1 MSIAVF
7 DSGVGGISVL
17 KSLVE
22 VMPNEDFIYYG
33 DSANAPYGTK
43 TLEQVRALTCEHAKE
58 LILNQH
64 AKGLVVAC
72 NTATSAAVRILR
84 EQYPDVPI
92 VGIEPAVKP
101 AMLFMENP
109 RVLVMATPMTIRE
122 EKLKKLM
129 DRYRHLG
136 EIIPLPCPGLMNF
149 VERGD
154 LYGDD
159 VRQYLEE
166 LLYSYSHGEIDAVVL
181 GCTHYPFVR
190 KMIQEVLGDRVRVFD
205 GGNGT
210 AREMKRRLAEKG
222 LLTDSTAAGIVDF
235 QNSLRHPDRHQH
247 LEHCHGCFRCGARGC
262 QSGVRRYH
270 LGCQHRHQLRYYRHG
285 EPPDG
290 DGAGA
295 AVRPVV
301 PVALYR
307 HYHVGALHLYLYRD
321 LWPYD

>member
-166 LLYSYSHGEIDAVVL
+166 LLYSYSHNEIDAVVL

-190 KMIQEVLGDRVRVFD
+190 KMIQEVLGDRLRVFD

-235 QNSLRHPDRHQH
+235 QNSLT
-247 LEHCHGCFRCGARGC
+247 G
-262 QSGVRRYH
+262 QSH
-270 LGCQHRHQLRYYRHG
+270 EDKIQLCK
-285 EPPDG
+285 E
-290 DGAGA
+290 
-295 AVRPVV
+295 
-301 PVALYR
+301 LFNKKI
-307 HYHVGALHLYLYRD
+307 
-321 LWPYD
+321 